1 MSKSNSKVSFGLK
14 ASYGC
19 GDLGLNL
26 FSMAVG
32 SFITSYYTDSVLMGA
47 AFVGTMMLV
56 ARCFDGIS
64 DIIMGI
70 IIDHTNTKLG
80 KARPWV
86 LISAIPCAISLV
98 LLFSVPSSLSTTG
111 KMIYIYVT
119 YIFSQVVCGTA
130 GNLSVSTL
138 CTFMSPDLQ
147 VRAEL
152 AGARTLGSNIGSL
165 IATSCTMMVVNAYGG
180 GQKGY
185 TLMAV
190 TFGIAI
196 IVLLGI
202 TGFNCKEYKVEEAAA
217 AKEAADAQ
225 KEKEAAT
232 PMGQAV
238 RILLTSKYTWI
249 VTGCFVF
256 NWLGICTNSTAMVY
270 YARDV
275 LLNSGYITYLAF
287 AISLPAIIITAIGI
301 VPKLTGKYGK
311 KKMMMFGAGLQVIGF
326 AIAFLVPKSLAVVLV
341 GLVVRTFGLGIFVAN
356 LFASVADVADYVDI
370 TNKVHIA
377 GVTNSVTSFGM
388 KVGVG
393 LGSATVGWV
402 LAAVG
407 YSAELAN
414 AGQMQ
419 SAVTLFGERLC
430 YTGIPALFCLIVFI
444 LSCFVDVDEKLAGL
458 RAANS

>member
-1 MSKSNSKVSFGLK
+1 MSKSKSKVSFRLK

-70 IIDHTNTKLG
+70 IIDHTNTKIG

-86 LISAIPCAISLV
+86 LIAAVPCAISLV
-98 LLFSVPSSLSTTG
+98 LLFSVPSGLSTTG

-130 GNLSVSTL
+130 GNLAVSTL

-152 AGARTLGSNIGSL
+152 AGARTLGSNLGSL
-165 IATSCTMMVVNAYGG
+165 VATSCTMMVVNAYGG

-196 IVLLGI
+196 IVLLLI
-202 TGFNCKEYKVEEAAA
+202 TGINCKEYKVEEAAA
-217 AKEAADAQ
+217 GGAAEQ
-225 KEKEAAT
+225 PKEAAT

-238 RILLTSKYTWI
+238 KILLTSKYTWI

-275 LLNSGYITYLAF
+275 LGNSGYITYLAF

-301 VPKLTGKYGK
+301 VPKLTGMYGK
-311 KKMMMFGAGLQVIGF
+311 KKMMMLGAGLQVIGF
-326 AIAFLVPKSLAVVLV
+326 VIAFLVPESLAGVLV

-402 LAAVG
+402 LAIVG

-414 AGQMQ
+414 AGEMQ
-419 SAVTLFGERLC
+419 SALTIFGERLC
-430 YTGIPALFCLIVFI
+430 YSGIPALFCLIVFI
-444 LSCFVDVDEKLAGL
+444 LSCFIDVDTKLGEL
-458 RAANS
+458 RTANA

>member
-1 MSKSNSKVSFGLK
+1 MSKSNTKVSAKIK

-26 FSMAVG
+26 FSMVVG
-32 SFITSYYTDSVLMGA
+32 SFITAYYTDSVLMSA

-86 LISAIPCAISLV
+86 LISAIPCALSLV
-98 LLFSVPSSLSTTG
+98 LLFSVPSGLSTTG
-111 KMIYIYVT
+111 KMIYIYIT
-119 YIFSQVVCGTA
+119 YIISQVVCGTA
-130 GNLSVSTL
+130 GNLAVSTL

-152 AGARTLGSNIGSL
+152 AGARTFGSNVGAL
-165 IATSCTMMVVNAYGG
+165 IATSCTMMVVNFYGG

-190 TFGIAI
+190 TFGVAI
-196 IVLLGI
+196 VVLLFI
-202 TGFNCKEYKVEEAAA
+202 TGFNCKEYKVEAAA
-217 AKEAADAQ
+217 SGEEVQTKETS
-225 KEKEAAT
+225 T

-238 RILLTSKYTWI
+238 KILLTNKYTWL
-249 VTGCFVF
+249 VTGCYVF

-270 YARDV
+270 YSRDV
-275 LLNSGYITYLAF
+275 LLNVGYITYLAF
-287 AISLPAIIITAIGI
+287 AISLPAIIVAGIGI
-301 VPKLTGKYGK
+301 IPKLIGQYGK
-311 KKMMMFGAGLQVIGF
+311 RKMLMFGSGIQVIGF
-326 AIAFLVPKSLAVVLV
+326 GIAFLAPSSLSIVII
-341 GLVVRTFGLGIFVAN
+341 GLVIRTFGLGIFVAS
-356 LFASVADVADYVDI
+356 LAASVADLADYVDLS
-370 TNKVHIA
+370 NGVHIA

-402 LAAVG
+402 LAIVG

-414 AGQMQ
+414 AGEMQ
-419 SAVTLFGERLC
+419 SAITVFGERLC
-430 YTGIPALFCLIVFI
+430 YTGIPAIFCLIVFL
-444 LSCFVDVDEKLAGL
+444 LSCFIDVDQKLGDL
-458 RAANS
+458 RKA

>member
-1 MSKSNSKVSFGLK
+1 MKQKSNVSFGLK
-14 ASYGC
+14 TAYGC

-70 IIDHTNTKLG
+70 IIDHTHTKIG

-86 LISAIPCAISLV
+86 LICAIPVAISLV
-98 LLFSVPSSLSTTG
+98 LLFSVPSGLSQTG

-152 AGARTLGSNIGSL
+152 AGARTLGSNVGSL
-165 IATSCTMMVVNAYGG
+165 IATSCTMMVVNMYGG

-190 TFGIAI
+190 TFGVAI
-196 IVLLGI
+196 VILLFI
-202 TGFNCKEYKVEEAAA
+202 TGINCKEYKVEEAAA
-217 AKEAADAQ
+217 SGEAQ
-225 KEKEAAT
+225 PKQAT
-232 PMGQAV
+232 PMGKAV
-238 RILLTSKYTWI
+238 KILLTSKYTWI

-287 AISLPAIIITAIGI
+287 AISLPAIIIMILGI
-301 VPKLTGKYGK
+301 VPKMTNKYGK
-311 KKMMMFGAGLQVIGF
+311 RTCMMLGAGMQVIGF
-326 AIAFLVPKSLAVVLV
+326 LIAFLVPANLTVVLV
-341 GLVVRTFGLGIFVAN
+341 GLVIRTFGLGIFVSN
-356 LFASVADVADYVDI
+356 LFASVADVADYVDL
-370 TNKVHIA
+370 TNNVSIA

-402 LAAVG
+402 LALVG
-407 YSAELAN
+407 YSATLAN
-414 AGQMQ
+414 AGEMQ
-419 SAVTLFGERLC
+419 SALTIFGERLC
-430 YTGIPALFCLIVFI
+430 YTGIPAIFTLIVFI
-444 LSCFVDVDEKLAGL
+444 LSCFVDVDEKLKAL
-458 RAANS
+458 RA